1 MPQEDY
7 FKRQVD
13 QLAIALAKL
22 LDRFLRLKSTGLLS
36 NDIQNFN
43 NDLKNEIGLDLNDFL
58 NLPAESVAQNLKEK
72 KLNDLHLDMLG
83 EMLFQL
89 ADFYEQS
96 NESEKVKSVYDKLIL
111 IYEQLASR
119 DPIYSLERHFR
130 IEKMKNYSPRTPDP

>member
-13 QLAIALAKL
+13 QLALALAKL
-22 LDRFLRLKSTGLLS
+22 LDRFVRLKSTGLLN

-43 NDLKNEIGLDLNDFL
+43 HDLKEEIGLDLNDL
-58 NLPAESVAQNLKEK
+58 SSLGAESVTQILKER

-96 NESEKVKSVYDKLIL
+96 NEREKVKSVYGKLIL
-111 IYEQLASR
+111 IYEELASR

-130 IEKMKNYSPRTPDP
+130 IEKMKKYVI

>member
-13 QLAIALAKL
+13 LLAIALAKL
-22 LDRFLRLKSTGLLS
+22 LERFVRLKSTGLLN
-36 NDIQNFN
+36 NDIQLFN
-43 NDLKNEIGLDLNDFL
+43 NDLKTEVGLDLNDFV
-58 NLPAESVAQNLKEK
+58 NLPAEKVAQIIQER

-89 ADFYEQS
+89 ADYYEQS
-96 NESEKVKSVYDKLIL
+96 SEREKVKSVYAKLIL

-130 IEKMKNYSPRTPDP
+130 IEKMKNYVV

>member
-13 QLAIALAKL
+13 QLALALAKL
-22 LDRFLRLKSTGLLS
+22 LDRFVRLKSTGLLN

-43 NDLKNEIGLDLNDFL
+43 HDLKKEIHLDLNDFSA
-58 NLPAESVAQNLKEK
+58 LPAERVTQILQEK

-96 NESEKVKSVYDKLIL
+96 NQREKVKSVYDKLIL

-130 IEKMKNYSPRTPDP
+130 MEKMKNYII

>member
-13 QLAIALAKL
+13 LLAIALAKL
-22 LDRFLRLKSTGLLS
+22 LERFARLKSTGLLA
-36 NDIQNFN
+36 NDIQHFN
-43 NDLKNEIGLDLNDFL
+43 NDLKTEVGLDLNDFV
-58 NLPAESVAQNLKEK
+58 NLPAEKVAQIIQER

-96 NESEKVKSVYDKLIL
+96 SEREKVKSVYAKLIL

-130 IEKMKNYSPRTPDP
+130 IEKMKNYVV

>member
-13 QLAIALAKL
+13 LLALALAKL
-22 LDRFLRLKSTGLLS
+22 LDRFLRLKSTGLLN
-36 NDIQNFN
+36 NDLQLFN
-43 NDLKNEIGLDLNDFL
+43 NDLKTEIGLDLNDFI
-58 NLPAESVAQNLKEK
+58 NLPAERVAEILKER

-96 NESEKVKSVYDKLIL
+96 TEREKVRSVYDKLIL

-130 IEKMKNYSPRTPDP
+130 IEKMKKFSP

>member
-13 QLAIALAKL
+13 LLAIALAKL
-22 LDRFLRLKSTGLLS
+22 LERFVRLKSTGLLN
-36 NDIQNFN
+36 NDIQLFN
-43 NDLKNEIGLDLNDFL
+43 NDLKTEVSLDLNDFV
-58 NLPAESVAQNLKEK
+58 NLPAEKVAQIIRER

-89 ADFYEQS
+89 ADYYEQS
-96 NESEKVKSVYDKLIL
+96 SEREKVKSVYAKLIL

-130 IEKMKNYSPRTPDP
+130 IEKMKNYVV